1 MTSGQHRAN
10 TPLARCAKGDEPYSC
25 TCPCPLE
32 PMKENMGKDTNMGD
46 VLALILAGTTS
57 LRVPIAP
64 AIPASAFGI
73 GLSGYLNLASRF

>member
-1 MTSGQHRAN
+1 
-10 TPLARCAKGDEPYSC
+10 
-25 TCPCPLE
+25 
-32 PMKENMGKDTNMGD
+32 MKENMGKDTNMGD